1 MISLHRDM
9 AAVTSRDSH
18 EDTCHDP
25 VKSLVR
31 ALFLVIGVLFSGHA
45 VTQAAANQYEECMAA
60 IEGNREDALEKALEE
75 ALSWRDAGGGAAAKH
90 CIALALLTM
99 GREEEA
105 ALRLEELA
113 LEAGTGSA
121 EERAEILAQ
130 AAQAWMQAARPV
142 EADVVLT
149 SAIQLKPS
157 DPNLFVERALAHRM
171 RKDWEAAIADL
182 TTAIEIDR
190 SLVDAYILRAVAR
203 RRTGDAMGAAA
214 DISRALEID
223 PSNVDALLERGRQRE
238 AASGRDP
245 AADQD

>member
-1 MISLHRDM
+1 MISLRHDT
-9 AAVTSRDSH
+9 AALTSRNSNGG
-18 EDTCHDP
+18 TCRDP
-25 VKSLVR
+25 VKYLVGL
-31 ALFLVIGVLFSGHA
+31 LFLVIGVLFPGHA
-45 VTQAAANQYEECMAA
+45 VTPAAANKYEECIAS
-60 IEGNREDALEKALEE
+60 IEDNQEEALEE

-90 CIALALLTM
+90 CVALVLLAM
-99 GREEEA
+99 GQEEDA

-113 LEAGTGSA
+113 LEAGAGSA

-157 DPNLFVERALAHRM
+157 DPNLFVERAVAHRM
-171 RKDWEAAIADL
+171 RQDWESAIADL

-190 SLVDAYILRAVAR
+190 SLVDAYVLRAVAR
-203 RRTGDAMGAAA
+203 RQTGDTAGASA
-214 DISRALEID
+214 DISRVLEID

-238 AASGRDP
+238 AASGRD
-245 AADQD
+245 AAVD